1 MTDPPPA
8 DRATVLVVDDAPS
21 VRDAL
26 AYLFRSVGL
35 DVETY
40 AAAADLLGRESPDR
54 PGCIVVD
61 VRMPGMSGI
70 ELVSALR
77 ERGWRTPVVFISAH
91 ATVPTAVRAMRAG
104 AVDFLEK
111 PVDDERLLD
120 RIQWAIAQDRDR
132 LAEVAGRRKGRARFA
147 SLTARERE
155 VLALLIE
162 GHANKEIAARLGI
175 HPKTVERHRASVMV
189 KMQARSLAEL
199 VARAV
204 RNGIGGKPSD

>member
-40 AAAADLLGRESPDR
+40 GAAADLLGRESPDR

-61 VRMPGMSGI
+61 VRMPGMGGLD
-70 ELVSALR
+70 LVAALR
-77 ERGWRTPVVFISAH
+77 ERGWRTPVVFISGH
-91 ATVPTAVRAMRAG
+91 ATVPTAVRAMQAG

-120 RIQWAIAQDRDR
+120 RIQGAIADDRRR
-132 LAEVAGRRKGRARFA
+132 LAAVDALRRRRARYA
-147 SLTARERE
+147 SLTPRERE
-155 VLALLIE
+155 VLLLLIE
-162 GHANKEIAARLGI
+162 GCPNKEIAAHLAIR
-175 HPKTVERHRASVMV
+175 PKTVERHRASLKA
-189 KMQARSLAEL
+189 KMRVGSLAEL
-199 VARAV
+199 VAQAV
-204 RNGIGGKPSD
+204 RDGIGGNPPD